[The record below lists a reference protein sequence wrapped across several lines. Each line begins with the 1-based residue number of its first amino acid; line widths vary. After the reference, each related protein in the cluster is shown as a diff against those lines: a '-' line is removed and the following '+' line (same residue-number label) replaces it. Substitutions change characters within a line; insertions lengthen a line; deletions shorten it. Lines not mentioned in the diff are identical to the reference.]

1 MRHRVRTIGLHED
14 RACVRSRAVCREL
27 RGPDGEAQR
36 AAEIASL
43 DSKDWRG
50 HTVYRLICRG
60 DYGKGNHECWIP
72 ERVLWAL
79 ISFDA
84 YRCAFHQ

>member
-1 MRHRVRTIGLHED
+1 VRFRVQTVGVHED
-14 RACVRSRAVCREL
+14 RACVRSRAVHREL
-27 RGPDGEAQR
+27 RGSDSEAER
-36 AAEIASL
+36 AAEIAAL

-50 HTVYRLICRG
+50 HPVYRVICKG
-60 DYGKGNHECWIP
+60 DYGKGNHEVWIP

-79 ISFDA
+79 ISIEA